1 MTSKNKYDYY
11 LYTLLTLV
19 VFVLLFVANT
29 LSISYKEA
37 LNVFV
42 NTSVLSYITKV
53 SLYVFGQ
60 NDIALRIPFIILYI
74 FSVLLMYRIT
84 DNYFKYKSDRFI
96 SIIIFMFL
104 PGILS
109 ASLLVNSAILVT
121 FFTLLYLYYYKVTN
135 KHSYILLFIF
145 LFIDNSFAILFLAL
159 FFYSLKDIKSVEDI
173 KNKKNILIWISLL
186 LFILSIFIYGFTTDG
201 KPRGFFLDTF
211 AIYATIFSPL
221 LFLYFF
227 YSIYRV
233 AFKEKEKSLIW
244 YISTTALFVSFLF
257 SLRQRVYIEDF
268 APYVLISLPFMLK
281 IFFHSYRIRLKEF
294 RKNHNIAIILVLFM
308 LTINVF
314 LTFINKPLYLI
325 LPNPKKHFVYKYHFI
340 KELAQELKKNDI
352 NFVSS
357 DDKQLLLR
365 LKFYGIVQG
374 DKYFISLNEFV
385 EYKKKIKVSYYNR
398 DLYEVY
404 IKQRL

>member
-1 MTSKNKYDYY
+1 MIDNNKYDYY
-11 LYTLLTLV
+11 FYALLALV
-19 VFVLLFVANT
+19 VFILLFVANT

-42 NTSVLSYITKV
+42 NTSILSYITKV
-53 SLYVFGQ
+53 SLYLFGQ

-74 FSVLLMYRIT
+74 FSVLLMYKIT
-84 DNYFKYKSDRFI
+84 DNYFKYKSDRLI

-159 FFYSLKDIKSVEDI
+159 FFYSLKDIKSIEDI

-186 LFILSIFIYGFTTDG
+186 LFILSIFIYGFATDG

-221 LFLYFF
+221 LFVYFF
-227 YSIYRV
+227 YSIYRA

-244 YISTTALFVSFLF
+244 YISTTALFVSLLF

-294 RKNHNIAIILVLFM
+294 RKNHNIAISLVLFM
-308 LTINVF
+308 LAINVI

-365 LKFYGIVQG
+365 LKFYGILQG
-374 DKYFISLNEFV
+374 NKYFISLNEFV
-385 EYKKKIKVSYYNR
+385 EHKKRIKISYYNR
-398 DLYEVY
+398 DLYKVY
-404 IKQRL
+404 IK

>member
-1 MTSKNKYDYY
+1 MIDNNKYDYY
-11 LYTLLTLV
+11 FYALLALV
-19 VFVLLFVANT
+19 VFILLFVANT

-42 NTSVLSYITKV
+42 NTSILSYITKV
-53 SLYVFGQ
+53 SLYLFGQ

-74 FSVLLMYRIT
+74 FSVLLMYKIT
-84 DNYFKYKSDRFI
+84 DNYFKYKSDRLI

-121 FFTLLYLYYYKVTN
+121 FSTLLYLYYYKVTN

-159 FFYSLKDIKSVEDI
+159 FFYSLKDIKSIEDI

-186 LFILSIFIYGFTTDG
+186 LFILSIFIYGFATDG

-221 LFLYFF
+221 LFVYFF
-227 YSIYRV
+227 YSIYRA

-244 YISTTALFVSFLF
+244 YISTTALFVSLLF

-294 RKNHNIAIILVLFM
+294 RKNHNIAISLVLFM
-308 LTINVF
+308 LAINVI

-365 LKFYGIVQG
+365 LKFYGILQG
-374 DKYFISLNEFV
+374 NKYFISLNEFV
-385 EYKKKIKVSYYNR
+385 EHKKRIKISYYNR
-398 DLYEVY
+398 DLYKVY
-404 IKQRL
+404 IK